1 MPKSIQDMAQLA
13 DQYREARMT
22 NAVNLI
28 RVKANGFQPPT
39 VNHPGNPSDSSGEK
53 SNQNSRKPFVPKSD
67 RRCYK
72 CNRMGHIASECKP
85 KPNVNAVT
93 TQEPWDYQETS
104 LVGAELPAQV
114 SFVTTIPIKTDINLL
129 QFDSPTAVSSSHC
142 RQQKHNM
149 PSSTG
154 YVEGEPVTVLRD
166 TGCSGI
172 VVRTSKVN
180 KGNMIKDKFQTCILA
195 DGSSIRV
202 PVASIFID
210 TPYITETFEACCMGK
225 PVYDLII
232 GNVGKVRPPGDPDT
246 QWSETHAAEIRMQAE
261 AKLKPRS
268 QFKVPKISSKNIT
281 PKNKKVKQQT
291 GDSLQKLCHVST
303 SGQEEDYKIDVK
315 GKSKAFH
322 VNMVTKYI
330 DRNADPPNL
339 NQDDEAT
346 VSSAVI
352 DRPEDED
359 VEKYGLQ
366 SVEDKEE
373 LSRVDIIQE
382 LGPEDRQKIVGKDQ
396 LKAQSDKEK
405 TIDKQTTNY
414 DFIDIFYGPLKFA
427 INEFF
432 CNVNMLFIG

>member
-166 TGCSGI
+166 TGCS
-172 VVRTSKVN
+172 
-180 KGNMIKDKFQTCILA
+180 
-195 DGSSIRV
+195 
-202 PVASIFID
+202 
-210 TPYITETFEACCMGK
+210 ETFEACCMGK